1 MTDSTNFKTLVDVV
15 IKAECAGTPRNELIL
30 DLGPTP
36 QHLLDC
42 GFNQHTI
49 VVKAA
54 TIGKMFFDHG
64 ITQGVIERLPSI
76 IQTPDQIF
84 TSSTTSGSAV
94 IFTYEVKG
102 SSPIIIAIHK
112 DKTIGR
118 QSVNLIASMYA
129 KTGPYPRP
137 RWIRDGLLLWDSA
150 QGGVDAP

>member
-1 MTDSTNFKTLVDVV
+1 
-15 IKAECAGTPRNELIL
+15 
-30 DLGPTP
+30 
-36 QHLLDC
+36 
-42 GFNQHTI
+42 
-49 VVKAA
+49 
-54 TIGKMFFDHG
+54 MFFDHG

-129 KTGPYPRP
+129 KTGPDPRP